1 MRLIIRVGLGLLIIS
16 VSIWLLS
23 SIIKG
28 AEHKKKI
35 EQSILTLNHYAF
47 QTLDGRYL
55 YLDEFNPRQQTI
67 IFYFHP
73 ECEHCQYEAKEIG
86 RHAVELATTNM
97 ILITPDDSIR
107 RVEDFAY
114 TYKLFAVDNLTM
126 FLDRN
131 HRFQTYF
138 GSSAFPSILIYTKEK
153 NLLRHYKGEIKMET
167 ILNSL
172 ALK

>member
-16 VSIWLLS
+16 VSIWLLG

-55 YLDEFNPRQQTI
+55 YLDEFNPRQQTL

-73 ECEHCQYEAKEIG
+73 ECEHCQYEAKEFG
-86 RHAVELATTNM
+86 KHAAELASANM
-97 ILITPDDSIR
+97 LLITPDDSISR
-107 RVEDFAY
+107 IEAFAFNNN
-114 TYKLFAVDNLTM
+114 LLAVDNLTI
-126 FLDRN
+126 FLDQN
-131 HRFQTYF
+131 NCFKTYF
-138 GSSAFPSILIYTKEK
+138 GSVIVPSILIYNVDKK
-153 NLLRHYKGEIKMET
+153 LIRHFKGEIKMET
-167 ILNSL
+167 IFKMLQ
-172 ALK
+172 AQ